1 MGVAKIQMDWVGL
14 ADMHMLSD
22 ASRVLKS
29 VISKLQQVRK
39 VFVKS
44 TLHLLKYFS
53 KVFRNYKI
61 KITFRKLF

>member
-1 MGVAKIQMDWVGL
+1 VGMAKIQMDWVGL

-39 VFVKS
+39 VFCK
-44 TLHLLKYFS
+44 KYFASVEILLESIS
-53 KVFRNYKI
+53 KLQNKNNF
-61 KITFRKLF
+61 